1 MCPLLAEM
9 LNRTDTEIKLL
20 LLLLLLLGTSTKTA
34 ANFFSFSCLYNLC
47 VSLLF
52 CLKACEYEK
61 ALFLKLHED
70 WNDSYFKTSS
80 TLHRF
85 QTKTIL
91 FCSGYGY
98 RPHYNAENDQRKRIV
113 WKTHSRVERFENST
127 ICKRCFPSLDGKNDA
142 TWKRW
147 RHHNNTTWLQTIQPW
162 VSKIADRRLTLLRLP
177 FDWKKRTRH
186 YKAS

>member
-20 LLLLLLLGTSTKTA
+20 LLLLLLLLGTSTKTA
-34 ANFFSFSCLYNLC
+34 AIFFSFSCLYNLC

-70 WNDSYFKTSS
+70 WNDSYSKTSS

-127 ICKRCFPSLDGKNDA
+127 ICKRCFPSLDGK
-142 TWKRW
+142 KRCYLKTMTSPQQ
-147 RHHNNTTWLQTIQPW
+147 HHLVADHSTVSIQDSGQTFNPVETTFWL
-162 VSKIADRRLTLLRLP
+162 KEENKTL
-177 FDWKKRTRH
+177 
-186 YKAS
+186 